1 MMCRFSQLRRKE
13 VINICDG
20 SRLGCVGDLE
30 LCIPEGTVKAL
41 IVFGPCRFFGL
52 FGRGEDYYIPW
63 DCVQRF
69 GEDIILIDKP
79 FQRRDFERLP
89 SGAVAGRTRAM
100 LKIQDGC
107 TNFCTY
113 CIIPYTRGRVRSLPP
128 ERCLLRPT
136 WHCRSVCRTCD
147 RHGFPRRRPGRH
159 NCR

>member
-79 FQRRDFERLP
+79 LP
-89 SGAVAGRTRAM
+89 ALVKKAAV
-100 LKIQDGC
+100 
-107 TNFCTY
+107 
-113 CIIPYTRGRVRSLPP
+113 SLPGTAVFLSLSK
-128 ERCLLRPT
+128 E
-136 WHCRSVCRTCD
+136 
-147 RHGFPRRRPGRH
+147 PR
-159 NCR
+159 